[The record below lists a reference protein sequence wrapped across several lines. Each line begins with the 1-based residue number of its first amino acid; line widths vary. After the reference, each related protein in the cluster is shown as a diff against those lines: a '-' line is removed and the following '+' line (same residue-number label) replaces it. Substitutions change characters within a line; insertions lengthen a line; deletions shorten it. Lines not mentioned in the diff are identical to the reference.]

1 MVSVVYIRRLCDE
14 EQSILIL
21 IKGCKHKTGAYN
33 QGSMVGIQL
42 EMTVEHTLHLIRR
55 GNSE

>member
-42 EMTVEHTLHLIRR
+42 EMTVGTYTSFNKTREF
-55 GNSE
+55 